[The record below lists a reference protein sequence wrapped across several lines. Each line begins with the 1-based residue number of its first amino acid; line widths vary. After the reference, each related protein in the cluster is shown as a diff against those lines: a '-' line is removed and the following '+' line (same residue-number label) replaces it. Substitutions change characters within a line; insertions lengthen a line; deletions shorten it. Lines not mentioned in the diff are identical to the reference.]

1 MLFPYGHCP
10 NCFRPPNLCQI
21 GKHVKKCSN
30 HLGKPLHPPGKSGQ
44 KSAPNRPDKRLHSS
58 TPPPKK
64 KEKEKGG
71 FFYLRVHPDIEVNIT
86 WHLKNIPRHDEVDVF
101 STSCSYSDN
110 GAFTECELSFCPLK
124 LKILLRGDTFQE
136 SQPDY
141 RDDGVVFENQR
152 GVNDKDI
159 LEKKSQLQQIMMEHL
174 YVLKHNL
181 PQVGLILQINLA
193 WTTDNLLVGRP
204 RPARVTE
211 KAHLRLE
218 IHKNC
223 FLLHRVSLV
232 WHSEAAKHVFWGDT
246 DDGAVQNWLQGNFHL
261 DNLQFFKLPS
271 HFQTVTG
278 PLLGRIKLCMDVK
291 SLYWNCPTE
300 QCIQHLK
307 INYKTIICKEIEQ
320 NN

>member
-1 MLFPYGHCP
+1 ME
-10 NCFRPPNLCQI
+10 
-21 GKHVKKCSN
+21 
-30 HLGKPLHPPGKSGQ
+30 
-44 KSAPNRPDKRLHSS
+44 KSAPTILASLYTPRQKWKRSAPNHPGKRLHN
-58 TPPPKK
+58 PFNP
-64 KEKEKGG
+64 
-71 FFYLRVHPDIEVNIT
+71 YLRVHPDIEVNVT

-110 GAFTECELSFCPLK
+110 GAFTECELSSCPLK
-124 LKILLRGDTFQE
+124 LKILLRGETFHK

-141 RDDGVVFENQR
+141 RDDGIVFENQR
-152 GVNDKDI
+152 WVNDKDI

-174 YVLKHNL
+174 GCVLKQYL
-181 PQVGLILQINLA
+181 PQVRLILQVNLA

-223 FLLHRVSLV
+223 FLLHWVSLV
-232 WHSEAAKHVFWGDT
+232 WHSEAAKLVFWGDT

-261 DNLQFFKLPS
+261 YNLQFLKLPI

-278 PLLGRIKLCMDVK
+278 PLLGRIKFCMDVK
-291 SLYWNCPTE
+291 SLYRNCPTE
-300 QCIQHLK
+300 ECIQHL
-307 INYKTIICKEIEQ
+307 
-320 NN
+320 

>member
-1 MLFPYGHCP
+1 MFYWGKEEKGGWGGKAVFFGWEEKAALEERDGEENVPRGRGEHLNLITSHTYHIERADTVLPLQIAKFTYILI
-10 NCFRPPNLCQI
+10 NFLLPP
-21 GKHVKKCSN
+21 
-30 HLGKPLHPPGKSGQ
+30 KP
-44 KSAPNRPDKRLHSS
+44 
-58 TPPPKK
+58 PPPKK
-64 KEKEKGG
+64 KKRKEKGG

-110 GAFTECELSFCPLK
+110 GAFTECELSSCPLR
-124 LKILLRGDTFQE
+124 LKILLRGDTFHE

-174 YVLKHNL
+174 GCVLKQYL

-211 KAHLRLE
+211 EVHLRLQ
-218 IHKNC
+218 IHTNC
-223 FLLHRVSLV
+223 SSLHWVSLV
-232 WHSEAAKHVFWGDT
+232 WHSKVAELVFWGDPNN
-246 DDGAVQNWLQGNFHL
+246 GAVQNWL
-261 DNLQFFKLPS
+261 
-271 HFQTVTG
+271 
-278 PLLGRIKLCMDVK
+278 
-291 SLYWNCPTE
+291 
-300 QCIQHLK
+300 
-307 INYKTIICKEIEQ
+307 
-320 NN
+320 